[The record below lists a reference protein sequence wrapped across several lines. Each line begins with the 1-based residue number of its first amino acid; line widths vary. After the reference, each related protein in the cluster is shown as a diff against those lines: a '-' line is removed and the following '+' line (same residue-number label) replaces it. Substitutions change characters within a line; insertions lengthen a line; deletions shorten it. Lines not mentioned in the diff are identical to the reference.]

1 MQAQPITKDLIAQ
14 HNLTDDELTE
24 EEEVGILESLAEL
37 DAGRGVLLANVI
49 ETIKGSVRDRK
60 SVV

>member
-1 MQAQPITKDLIAQ
+1 MQAPAMNKDLNAQ

-37 DAGRGVLLANVI
+37 DAGRGVLLANAI
-49 ETIKGSVRDRK
+49 ETIKGSVRRP
-60 SVV
+60 

>member
-1 MQAQPITKDLIAQ
+1 MNKDLNAH
-14 HNLTDDELTE
+14 HNLTGDELTE

-49 ETIKGSVRDRK
+49 ETIKGSVRRP
-60 SVV
+60 

>member
-1 MQAQPITKDLIAQ
+1 MQAQPMTKDLIAQ

-37 DAGRGVLLANVI
+37 DAGRGVLLANAI
-49 ETIKGSVRDRK
+49 ETIKGSVRRP
-60 SVV
+60 